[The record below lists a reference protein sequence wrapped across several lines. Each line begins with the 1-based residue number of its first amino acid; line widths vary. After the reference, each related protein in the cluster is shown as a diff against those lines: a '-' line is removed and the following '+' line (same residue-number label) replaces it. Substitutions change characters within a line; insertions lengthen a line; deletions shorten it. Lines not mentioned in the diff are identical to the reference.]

1 MTEKNIHI
9 IENYDIFVIIDLGD
23 KMKPIQHFKTITK
36 HKIKVGQLCF
46 RVKLYKQGLLHDLSK
61 YSWPEFYTGAKYYQG
76 TRSPNSAE
84 REEKGYSLAWLHH
97 KGRNKHHWEFWVD
110 MTRNGVTAAKM
121 PNRYILEMFCDR
133 VAASMI
139 YNGDRYTDRDALT
152 YYEGGKHSYIMHPK
166 TREILEELLYY
177 LADHG
182 LDETIRYIN
191 EEKDLRND
199 D

>member
-1 MTEKNIHI
+1 ME
-9 IENYDIFVIIDLGD
+9 G
-23 KMKPIQHFKTITK
+23 
-36 HKIKVGQLCF
+36 
-46 RVKLYKQGLLHDLSK
+46 K
-61 YSWPEFYTGAKYYQG
+61 YSIFDIAGWFLEKEPMPHKRLQKLCYY
-76 TRSPNSAE
+76 A
-84 REEKGYSLAWLHH
+84 LAWLHH

-139 YNGDRYTDRDALT
+139 YNGDCYTDRDALS